1 MKFPFQLLIL
11 ELTELRTGLTYGDS
25 RQQATY
31 CQGLIRGY
39 AHAARLSYAES
50 KRLDLLLNNCVENLE
65 KPFPCSANAGP
76 QLPVWMI

>member
-11 ELTELRTGLTYGDS
+11 ELTELRTGLIYGDS

-31 CQGLIRGY
+31 CHGLIVGY
-39 AHAARLSYAES
+39 GHAARLSYTES
-50 KRLDLLLNNCVENLE
+50 KRLEALLKNCLENIE
-65 KPFPCSANAGP
+65 KPFPCAANAGP